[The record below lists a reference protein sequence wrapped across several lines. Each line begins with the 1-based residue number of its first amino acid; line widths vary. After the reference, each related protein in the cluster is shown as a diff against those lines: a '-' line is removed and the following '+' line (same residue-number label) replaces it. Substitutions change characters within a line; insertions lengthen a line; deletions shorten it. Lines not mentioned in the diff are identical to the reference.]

1 MSYLDKLVSA
11 VSKNNSRLVIG
22 LDPDLTKL
30 PAFILKYKS
39 PVTEF
44 NRLIVECTSDIT
56 AGYKLNMAFY
66 EYLMKQGIDAVRETL
81 EVIPGNLITV
91 CDAKRSDIDNTAG
104 MYAKTYFDVYGF
116 DAITLS
122 PYMGQD
128 SVMPFLGSEDKFV
141 YLLALTSNKSS
152 GDFQM
157 LKTDGRFLYEAVI
170 EKSIRWSRK
179 NNIGYVFG
187 ANHTEEIRMFA
198 GSYPEISL
206 LIPGIGAQ
214 ANDLN
219 KLMNSLGSKSNFI
232 INSSRNIIYSFEYNC
247 NEREFVDSVRYSAQ
261 KLKEEIN
268 SLIVSERN

>member
-1 MSYLDKLVSA
+1 MSYLYKLHSA
-11 VSKNNSRLVIG
+11 IAKNNSRLVIG
-22 LDPDLTKL
+22 LDSDLTKL
-30 PAFILKYKS
+30 PAFILKYNS

-44 NRLIVECTSDIT
+44 NRLIVECTSDIA

-81 EVIPGNLITV
+81 EVIPGNLITI
-91 CDAKRSDIDNTAG
+91 CDAKRGDIDNTAG
-104 MYAKTYFDVYGF
+104 MYAKTYFEIYGF

-128 SVMPFLGSEDKFV
+128 SVMPFLGSENKFV

-157 LKTDGRFLYEAVI
+157 LKTGSHYLYENVI
-170 EKSIRWSRK
+170 EKSISWSDYK
-179 NNIGYVFG
+179 NLGYVFG
-187 ANHTEEIRMFA
+187 ANHTEEIRKFA
-198 GSYPEISL
+198 GSYPEVPL

-214 ANDLN
+214 ANDL
-219 KLMNSLGSKSNFI
+219 KRLMNSLGSNNNFI
-232 INSSRNIIYSFEYNC
+232 INSSRNIIYSFEKNC
-247 NEREFVDSVRYSAQ
+247 SEKEFVDSVRNSAK

-268 SLIVSERN
+268 SMIVSV